1 MDRRDLLKGAAA
13 ASLIGSFFGP
23 QAMASSELTL
33 DARLE
38 HLERHTG
45 LMAARSPSPLITRG
59 LRAAG
64 LSETS
69 FSDILAGLLFARVFK
84 ECSGEE
90 QKDARWMPVME
101 RIVPRFTES
110 LAALMERT
118 QVQSDSRAVRR
129 MLRRPNKLARIVNH
143 GLLGKTT
150 ARDQE
155 LRQALG
161 ALAAEPNPLGDLYQG
176 FDAAAEAAG
185 TTRVALAVPTSQAVA
200 DQESGAAEGETER
213 APVQKHKLLVGVLLL
228 LGAPLVLIAGIYGA
242 AIGLMGGVAA
252 IAVLGFALCLAAVV
266 MVIFG
271 IVYIVKGIIEMRRS
285 AVEAEELSD
294 RDLLLLGDVEDLL
307 AA

>member
-1 MDRRDLLKGAAA
+1 MDRRELLKGAAA
-13 ASLIGSFFGP
+13 TSLVGSFFSP
-23 QAMASSELTL
+23 QAMASSELSL
-33 DARLE
+33 DERLE
-38 HLERHTG
+38 HLEHHAG
-45 LMAARSPSPLITRG
+45 LLAGRCPSPLLTRG

-84 ECSGEE
+84 ECSEEE
-90 QKDARWMPVME
+90 QQDARWMPVME

-118 QVQSDSRAVRR
+118 QAQSDSRAVRR

-161 ALAAEPNPLGDLYQG
+161 ALAAEPNPLGDLYEG

-185 TTRVALAVPTSQAVA
+185 TTRVALAVPMAQAET
-200 DQESGAAEGETER
+200 DLESGAETER
-213 APVQKHKLLVGVLLL
+213 SPMQNKLLVGVLLL

-242 AIGLMGGVAA
+242 AIGLMGGVG
-252 IAVLGFALCLAAVV
+252 ILAVLGFALCLAAAV
-266 MVIFG
+266 MAILG

-285 AVEAEELSD
+285 SMEAEELSD
-294 RDLLLLGDVEDLL
+294 LDLLLLGDVEDLL